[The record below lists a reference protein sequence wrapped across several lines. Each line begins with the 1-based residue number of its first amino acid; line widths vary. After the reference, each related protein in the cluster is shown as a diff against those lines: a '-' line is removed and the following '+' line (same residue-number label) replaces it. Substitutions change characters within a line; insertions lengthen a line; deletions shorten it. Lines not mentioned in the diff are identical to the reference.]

1 MKALNDVSYT
11 KQQKLLFEFYSLFIV
26 VVFSVFFILFVLL
39 GEGKEATAEVE
50 PLSQE
55 QQRLLIKQL
64 GSSGFKETLKNRC
77 YLVLE
82 VKMQT
87 GKWTD
92 NWCMTRYQ
100 HLKLR

>member
-1 MKALNDVSYT
+1 MKALNDVSYI

-26 VVFSVFFILFVLL
+26 VVFSVFFILFVFLSKS
-39 GEGKEATAEVE
+39 EESAAEIE

-55 QQRLLIKQL
+55 QQRLLIQQL

-77 YLVLE
+77 YLILE
-82 VKMQT
+82 IKMQT

-92 NWCMTRYQ
+92 NWCMTKYQ